1 MMPQNP
7 KMTLDPA
14 FEANLVNL
22 QQKMFASLK
31 LKGQALRAGDKAAAD
46 KAIEQT
52 TKYALAARA
61 ELKAE
66 ALRYA
71 ADLKLKPTAN
81 DDTKV
86 AQLLTAFA
94 RGCRLTRLWDDVMGE
109 IPAGTRHAKKIYRII
124 LPALDAIDRRTDLA
138 LLLDDPDP
146 SVRARAASL
155 LKEAMPDRCI
165 PILEDVYR
173 TQRMLDAGWI
183 AGWALPEDSV
193 ARIHAEHAK
202 RAEQRRRVLQADSA

>member
-1 MMPQNP
+1 MMTQSP
-7 KMTLDPA
+7 KTTLDPG

-22 QQKMFASLK
+22 QQKIFDSLK
-31 LKGQALRAGDKAAAD
+31 LRGQALRAGDQAAAG
-46 KAIEQT
+46 KAIEQMA
-52 TKYALAARA
+52 KYALAARA

-71 ADLKLKPTAN
+71 ADLKLNPRAD

-124 LPALDAIDRRTDLA
+124 LPALDAMGRSADLA
-138 LLLDDPDP
+138 QLLDDPDP

-155 LKEAMPDRCI
+155 MKDTMPDRCI

-183 AGWALPEDSV
+183 AGWALPKDSV
-193 ARIHAEHAK
+193 ARIHAEHAEI
-202 RAEQRRRVLQADSA
+202 AAQRRRMLEADPA